1 MEALPGFA
9 EPTAVSGPPV
19 VKRGV
24 RLGVDVG
31 SVRVGVAASDPSGF
45 LASPVETV
53 RRDVRNRTDL
63 DRIAELVAEY
73 EAILVVVG
81 LPRSLSGAEGAAAVA
96 AREYASLL
104 AERLVRSPHPVP
116 VELSDERL
124 TTVIAGRTLSQR
136 GVRGKKHRAV
146 VDQAAAV
153 LILQAWLDAERSA
166 DQP

>member
-1 MEALPGFA
+1 MEALP
-9 EPTAVSGPPV
+9 T

-31 SVRVGVAASDPSGF
+31 SVRVGVAVSDPSGM
-45 LASPVETV
+45 LATPLETV
-53 RRDVRNRTDL
+53 RRDVRHETDL
-63 DRIAELVAEY
+63 DRLVELVSEY
-73 EAILVVVG
+73 EAIVVVVG

-96 AREYASLL
+96 ARAYAGSL
-104 AERLVRSPHPVP
+104 AERLSVLPHPVP

-166 DQP
+166 DHP

>member
-1 MEALPGFA
+1 MGL
-9 EPTAVSGPPV
+9 
-19 VKRGV
+19 
-24 RLGVDVG
+24 
-31 SVRVGVAASDPSGF
+31 AASDPSGI

-53 RRDVRNRTDL
+53 ARDMKNRSDL
-63 DRIAELVAEY
+63 DRIVALVAEY
-73 EAILVVVG
+73 EAVEVVVG
-81 LPRSLSGAEGAAAVA
+81 LPRSLSGAEGRAAVA
-96 AREYASLL
+96 AREYADLL
-104 AERLVRSPHPVP
+104 AERLRESHHPVP
-116 VELSDERL
+116 VQLSDERL

>member
-1 MEALPGFA
+1 MR
-9 EPTAVSGPPV
+9 
-19 VKRGV
+19 RGV

-31 SVRVGVAASDPSGF
+31 SVRVGVAASDPGGI

-53 RRDVRNRTDL
+53 RRDVKGGSDL
-63 DRIAELVAEY
+63 DRIADLVAEY
-73 EAILVVVG
+73 GAIEVVVG
-81 LPRSLSGAEGAAAVA
+81 LPRSLSGVEGTAAVS
-96 AREYASLL
+96 AREYAAQL
-104 AERLVRSPHPVP
+104 AERLACAPGPVP
-116 VELSDERL
+116 IHLSDERL

>member
-1 MEALPGFA
+1 MEALSGFT
-9 EPTAVSGPPV
+9 P

-24 RLGVDVG
+24 RIGVDVG
-31 SVRVGVAASDPSGF
+31 SVRVGVAASDPSGI

-53 RRDVRNRTDL
+53 RRDQRSGTDL
-63 DRIAELVAEY
+63 DRIVALVAEY
-73 EAILVVVG
+73 EAIEVVVG

-96 AREYASLL
+96 AREYAALL
-104 AERLVRSPHPVP
+104 AERLGDSPHPVP

>member
-1 MEALPGFA
+1 M
-9 EPTAVSGPPV
+9 
-19 VKRGV
+19 KRGV

-31 SVRVGVAASDPSGF
+31 SVRVGIAASDPSGF

-53 RRDVRNRTDL
+53 RRDLKGRTDL
-63 DRIAELVAEY
+63 DRIAALVEEY
-73 EAILVVVG
+73 EAVEVVVG
-81 LPRSLSGAEGAAAVA
+81 LPRSLSGAEGRAAIA
-96 AREYASLL
+96 AREYAVQL
-104 AERLVRSPHPVP
+104 ADRLGRTPPSVP
-116 VELSDERL
+116 VQLSDERL
-124 TTVIAGRTLSQR
+124 TTVIAGRTLSER

>member
-1 MEALPGFA
+1 MEALS
-9 EPTAVSGPPV
+9 AVPSPM
-19 VKRGV
+19 KRRGV

-31 SVRVGVAASDPSGF
+31 SVRVGVAASDPSGI

-53 RRDVRNRTDL
+53 RRDARHGTDF
-63 DRIAELVAEY
+63 DRIVALVAEY
-73 EAILVVVG
+73 EATEVIVG

-96 AREYASLL
+96 AREYAAQL
-104 AERLVRSPHPVP
+104 AERLGHSPHPVP

-124 TTVIAGRTLSQR
+124 TTVIAGRTLSER

>member
-1 MEALPGFA
+1 MR
-9 EPTAVSGPPV
+9 
-19 VKRGV
+19 RGV

-31 SVRVGVAASDPSGF
+31 AVRVGLAASDPSGI

-53 RRDVRNRTDL
+53 ARDMKNRSDL
-63 DRIAELVAEY
+63 DRIVALVAEY
-73 EAILVVVG
+73 EAVEVVVG
-81 LPRSLSGAEGAAAVA
+81 LPRSLSGAEGRAAVA
-96 AREYASLL
+96 AREYADLL
-104 AERLVRSPHPVP
+104 AERLRESHHPVP
-116 VELSDERL
+116 VQLSDERL